1 MLLWKATLQN
11 LSNFVLQSLC
21 KLRKWNRPF
30 RPLNNNSIFNF
41 SNAIFTTM
49 LKGGVCV
56 WVQVATRPHK
66 QSNKSNL
73 GSQSEIYTFFT
84 QPWDWR
90 CQKCRSKVWVNWLGT
105 SQNAI
110 YQNQIKCVTFLH
122 SVIVQSLFWTFPTRV
137 LFFETV

>member
-1 MLLWKATLQN
+1 M
-11 LSNFVLQSLC
+11 
-21 KLRKWNRPF
+21 
-30 RPLNNNSIFNF
+30 
-41 SNAIFTTM
+41 
-49 LKGGVCV
+49 
-56 WVQVATRPHK
+56 QVATRPHK

-110 YQNQIKCVTFLH
+110 YQNQIKCVTFFTLCYSSITFLNFSSKTLWDSVQQSSTTKTNPSHFAKHVRKH
-122 SVIVQSLFWTFPTRV
+122 SWHVFANRSYESFLLECSEIYVYWNIVLY
-137 LFFETV
+137 LNLN

>member
-1 MLLWKATLQN
+1 M
-11 LSNFVLQSLC
+11 
-21 KLRKWNRPF
+21 
-30 RPLNNNSIFNF
+30 
-41 SNAIFTTM
+41 
-49 LKGGVCV
+49 

-122 SVIVQSLFWTFPTRV
+122 SVTVQSLFWTFLARALWDSVKQSSTIKTNPSHFAKHVRKHSWHVFVNRSYESFLLECSEIYVYWNIV
-137 LFFETV
+137 LYLNLN